1 MISIE
6 PLLPHVISFLLVF
19 TRLAGLFIFAPVLS
33 SRSVPMR
40 ARAMVAMAFAVVVYP
55 IVPVSI
61 QTPPH
66 MGLFDLAP
74 LIVSEMLIGAAIG
87 AIASIPLLA
96 MEMAGAIA
104 GHQMG
109 LSLARAYNPE
119 LETSVDVAGQML
131 FYIAGAVFLAI
142 GGLDALFLSIVRSF
156 DHVPLGVMD
165 AELLPLDLFVGVL
178 SSGTELALRVAL
190 PVVGTLILILIALG
204 FVMKTMPQ
212 INVLSV
218 GFALKVL
225 AGIAVLAMSVQT
237 IREVAGDEVA
247 RVGRITLQ
255 WVDELGQPGDAP

>member
-19 TRLAGLFIFAPVLS
+19 TRLAGLFIFAPIIS

-55 IVPVSI
+55 IVPASV
-61 QTPPH
+61 QTPPNLD
-66 MGLFDLAP
+66 LFDLLP
-74 LIVSEMLIGAAIG
+74 LIVSETLIGFAIG

-96 MEMAGAIA
+96 MEMAGSIA

-131 FYIAGAVFLAI
+131 FYIAGAVFLTI

-156 DHVPLGVMD
+156 DHVPLGAMD
-165 AELLPLDLFVGVL
+165 PTRMPMDLYLGVL
-178 SSGTELALRVAL
+178 TAGTEVALRVAL
-190 PVVGTLILILIALG
+190 PVVGTLIMILISLG

-218 GFALKVL
+218 GFALKVI
-225 AGIAVLAMSVQT
+225 AGIAVLALS
-237 IREVAGDEVA
+237 IEAIHEVVGDEVA
-247 RVGRITLQ
+247 RVSRLTLQ
-255 WVDELGQPGDAP
+255 WVEGLGRSDTGP